1 MCTHHHISPAAQP
14 LPIVVRGD
22 DLKLEVG
29 PAHVSEH
36 DGALDDASVRLN
48 NETVLPLGSG
58 RDDQPVGHLTVVS
71 CVDICSLIHMNYMKK
86 HLVHGN
92 EIGFEKFTLFGYITE
107 ELEYFKGF
115 GQDLLNRAN

>member
-1 MCTHHHISPAAQP
+1 MSFLKATYFERELSAVFESSFHMRCINKLYRSKVMCTHHHISPAAQP

-29 PAHVSEH
+29 PSHVSEH

-58 RDDQPVGHLTVVS
+58 RDDQSVGHLTVVS

-86 HLVHGN
+86 H
-92 EIGFEKFTLFGYITE
+92 K
-107 ELEYFKGF
+107 
-115 GQDLLNRAN
+115 